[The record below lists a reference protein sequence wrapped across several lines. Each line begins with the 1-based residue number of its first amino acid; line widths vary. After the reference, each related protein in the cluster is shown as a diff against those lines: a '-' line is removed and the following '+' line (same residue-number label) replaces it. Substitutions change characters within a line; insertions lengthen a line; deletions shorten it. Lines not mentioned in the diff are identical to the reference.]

1 MNSTLE
7 SSIQHPLFKQKMLYS
22 TFLIFDNWMS
32 RSISSKIREIY
43 SYDFGML
50 NKESLSKT
58 TKKEV
63 FEYDRKSDKKTRN
76 S

>member
-1 MNSTLE
+1 MNSILE
-7 SSIQHPLFKQKMLYS
+7 SSIQHPLFIQNMLDS

-43 SYDFGML
+43 ANIFFLSMD
-50 NKESLSKT
+50 SLSKT

-63 FEYDRKSDKKTRN
+63 FEYDTKSDKKTRN